1 MKGCCIHGLVIGHV
15 CTECP
20 TGTADVWEEIIMECT
35 GNAMEKSDCVLHDDC
50 RCKHNE
56 HPGFCLD
63 CANPNPDRHLEA
75 ENDRLRVELS
85 RCKSA
90 FESISSIARSLLDD
104 ERRAGP
110 GMSNLQQAE
119 ASGRCVSDA
128 AEGLEKESKQ

>member
-1 MKGCCIHGLVIGHV
+1 MTDI
-15 CTECP
+15 
-20 TGTADVWEEIIMECT
+20 WEEIVMETCH
-35 GNAMEKSDCVLHDDC
+35 GNSVDRDHCFADRGCKC
-50 RCKHNE
+50 RHNE

-128 AEGLEKESKQ
+128 AEGHEKEGSR